1 MVGVKLDESERE
13 KKSGIW
19 IKNMLLLQEYEE
31 KFITLLAYPVSIISN
46 ISKSYEVSNEKLVT
60 RFEPYK

>member
-1 MVGVKLDESERE
+1 MNLKERKNRE
-13 KKSGIW
+13 FGL
-19 IKNMLLLQEYEE
+19 KNMLLLQEYEE
-31 KFITLLAYPVSIISN
+31 KFITSLAYPVSIISN

>member
-31 KFITLLAYPVSIISN
+31 KFITSLAYPVSIISN